1 MLVKNTEARST
12 SIDRETAKITTL
24 LRMSHFDFDMA
35 AGQPFYDNYLVSG
48 DSNFRKTTIDDESA
62 LFAIESLSSHSPTT
76 APSSAQ
82 RQEFFDFEELVFS
95 DVDRPTTGGK
105 TYWPGK
111 DDGIAN
117 SVDSDDNEDSGSEF
131 IITSEDEDEF
141 ILGEHES
148 IDGEL
153 EEDDITSIVGS
164 NVGDITEL
172 PPPCPPPPCPVL
184 QGTEGTVR
192 PSIEPEPNISLM
204 KHIPRGGKHP
214 SDRHGQYDTILM
226 ERHMRS
232 KSASDSGYSSGFE
245 LPV

>member
-1 MLVKNTEARST
+1 
-12 SIDRETAKITTL
+12 
-24 LRMSHFDFDMA
+24 MSHFDFDMA

-76 APSSAQ
+76 APSSVQ

-105 TYWPGK
+105 TYRPGK

-131 IITSEDEDEF
+131 IITSEDEDDF

-148 IDGEL
+148 IDREL
-153 EEDDITSIVGS
+153 EEDDTTSIAKDTTE
-164 NVGDITEL
+164 DITEL
-172 PPPCPPPPCPVL
+172 QTTSPVL
-184 QGTEGTVR
+184 EGMQDVVESVTQTEFDLS
-192 PSIEPEPNISLM
+192 SI

-226 ERHMRS
+226 EKHMRA

-245 LPV
+245 IPV